1 MFGFHETLTL
11 DEGEK
16 VVAAFR
22 SHTLRTVLWLIPC
35 TIVLFG
41 VFLFMF
47 PLFYYGIKGVVL
59 FFVIILLDTYFILLN
74 LLRWYGSV
82 SILTERRLF
91 VIYRVSFLKKRVNE
105 ILLENINELSYDT
118 KGILQTLF
126 GYGTV
131 HCSLFTSSGQC
142 DIPEVNRPQE
152 VLNVISKYAS
162 QTKVGS
168 SKQRDMAIYEKLP
181 YDNKSL
187 PLQKSDDDPANW
199 R

>member
-59 FFVIILLDTYFILLN
+59 FFVIILLDAYFILLN

-162 QTKVGS
+162 QTKAGS

-181 YDNKSL
+181 YDTKSL